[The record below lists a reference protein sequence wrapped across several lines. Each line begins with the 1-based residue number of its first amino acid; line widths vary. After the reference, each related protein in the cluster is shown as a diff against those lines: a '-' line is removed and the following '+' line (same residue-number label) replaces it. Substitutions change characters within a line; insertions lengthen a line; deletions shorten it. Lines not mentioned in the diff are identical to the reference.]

1 MYKSNNGISSINRDS
16 ISSGRDMKLQ
26 DVFLNHCRRESIA
39 VSIQLL
45 DKSIKKGLI
54 VGFDSQSIILSDENK
69 QHLVYKSATVAINPL
84 TEVNYIFNDGNR
96 HGNLNGCPEYT
107 ANFS

>member
-1 MYKSNNGISSINRDS
+1 MYKSNNGINSYHREQ
-16 ISSGRDMKLQ
+16 ISTGRDMKLQ

-39 VSIQLL
+39 VMIQLL
-45 DKSIKKGLI
+45 DKTIKKGLI
-54 VGFDSQSIILSDENK
+54 IGFDSQSIILSDENK

-84 TEVNYIFNDGNR
+84 QEVNYIFNDSNR
-96 HGNLNGCPEYT
+96 HSQLNGCPEYT